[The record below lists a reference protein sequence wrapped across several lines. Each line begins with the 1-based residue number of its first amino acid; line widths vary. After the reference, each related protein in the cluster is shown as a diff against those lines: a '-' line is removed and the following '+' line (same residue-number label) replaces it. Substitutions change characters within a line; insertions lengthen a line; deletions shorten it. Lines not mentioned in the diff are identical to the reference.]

1 MEDLML
7 MDSACRTI
15 QWCYINYKQR
25 ISARRS
31 SFGSI
36 VVDVMSG
43 EHYVHA
49 LTSNMEH
56 SQEGHVDD
64 VEQGQCRMGMTSEYF
79 EEDHNAEDFQDCEK
93 ILEND
98 DLQNN
103 EIREIRAD
111 TIINGDNSLP
121 LYVLDDDQQN
131 ESIGGNGSGTNTK
144 DIDKHAFDTDFQEE
158 ELLEL
163 QRQEMQLDS
172 GKEAPTNFPP
182 AHVEVDA
189 TKARHVKRR
198 KGNKGKEVEEGES
211 IKKRSQLEDELSKEW
226 VRPSWKLA
234 KEFEALSAPHH
245 GKKKLRYNWRSAT
258 TGRHCMMG
266 GCGEQLD
273 LWNEGVMSEFA
284 QFGSGI
290 TNYFKFQ
297 KWCCWI
303 MFILAIIHTPV
314 LLINLFGEGMT
325 TDGGG
330 ILEKTTLGN
339 LGTAEVQYVTIPYCD
354 STKYQMDYCKISKNT
369 IAILYAMLDVTGTL
383 IVILGYYWLKS
394 FEKSEEDHLNRTTV
408 TASDYTLQISNI
420 PKNITEREIA
430 AHFAQIT
437 SSPIAEVNLAF
448 NNAKEIQMYMR
459 RGRVMKKRV
468 DCINKIQYERS
479 IGEKQKGEK
488 SASRRRIRKLLRE
501 RNRLTSQVDIKDAER
516 ALNVSAQPDVIQ
528 AFVTF
533 DTEEG
538 FVKAISEYSLNW
550 IRSIPC
556 FYPKRLRLGGVKIR
570 VKQAPEPSTLVW
582 ENIEIKERHRF
593 GRKCLTS
600 VIAVLALLLSIFFT
614 FYARHIKIKTLNA
627 SSGVC
632 PSYFTELSRDEQR
645 AMVEADTRLAHCYC
659 GGLEKAQDLIN
670 DEICEA
676 FVKEKLKSVLITYGA
691 SFIVVFINMFF
702 TTLMDKSGTFE
713 KHQSLDDMESSNMT
727 RLFLLKFLNTGCL
740 VLFYGIKFMQVMM
753 DVKFDDPQ
761 NFNIEWYETGGVGLI
776 MVMIINIFSPHIGS
790 FLAYRKYRSKI
801 RKLEQNLTK
810 DKMYVDEKFKIFYS
824 QDELNEIYL
833 GPPFRLNFRYTIL
846 LVNFYV
852 CWMYSISMP
861 LLPMI
866 GAVSFFCS
874 YWIDK
879 YLFCNFYRI
888 PPRYSFKMGS
898 RSSTLIGFAVI
909 AHLIISC
916 LVLGNNQVFVGESIR
931 DSINES
937 ISDTIIQTDLKLS
950 DMLMKKHIVLLEIV
964 AFMFILNFLV
974 RHTLSTFGSTIQ
986 KVMRCI
992 ICRKAD
998 EVRRLEAVMNA
1009 VQVTYKA
1016 ARTRGVIKGV
1026 SSYNILQNPR
1036 YQELFQ
1042 ITQEFAKKHN
1052 RLSSIRGYNTKEKV
1066 QYNSE
1071 LEASSSCS
1079 DIT

>member
-1 MEDLML
+1 MQRITNSKPFQSIKEQTKSIIYEASHHEISCFEKWSNDSLRQLLIAHNIQVRGSKQASHRTLIRICEELFGNDFQGKESEYVQVFTMEDLML

-43 EHYVHA
+43 EHYFHEP
-49 LTSNMEH
+49 LRNIEQ
-56 SQEGHVDD
+56 SQDGLVDD
-64 VEQGQCRMGMTSEYF
+64 VEQGPCRTELTSECF
-79 EEDHNAEDFQDCEK
+79 EEDHNVEDLEDCEHS
-93 ILEND
+93 LDND
-98 DLQNN
+98 NFQNN
-103 EIREIRAD
+103 SIREIRAD
-111 TIINGDNSLP
+111 TIIINGDNSLP
-121 LYVLDDDQQN
+121 LYNVDDGQKT
-131 ESIGGNGSGTNTK
+131 ESIVGDGSEVNTK
-144 DIDKHAFDTDFQEE
+144 DIDDADFQEE
-158 ELLEL
+158 EFEL
-163 QRQEMQLDS
+163 Q
-172 GKEAPTNFPP
+172 KEEEEPAHFPP
-182 AHVEVDA
+182 AEVKVDA
-189 TKARHVKRR
+189 TKASHTKRR
-198 KGNKGKEVEEGES
+198 KGNRGKNVEEGEC
-211 IKKRSQLEDELSKEW
+211 IRKKSQLEDELSKEW

-245 GKKKLRYNWRSAT
+245 GKKNARYNWRSAT

-303 MFILAIIHTPV
+303 MFILAIIHIPV
-314 LLINLFGEGMT
+314 LLINLFGDGMT
-325 TDGGG
+325 TDVGG

-339 LGTAEVQYVTIPYCD
+339 LGSADVQYVTIPYCD
-354 STKYQMDYCKISKNT
+354 STKYQLDYCKIDKNT

-420 PKNITEREIA
+420 PRNITEREIA

-448 NNAKEIQMYMR
+448 NNAKEIEMYMR

-550 IRSIPC
+550 IRSISC
-556 FYPKRLRLGGVKIR
+556 FYPKRLRIGGAKIR

-600 VIAVLALLLSIFFT
+600 IIAVLALLLSICFT
-614 FYARHIKIKTLNA
+614 FYARDYKIKTLNA

-632 PSYFTELSRDEQR
+632 PSYFTELSLDEQR
-645 AMVEADTRLAHCYC
+645 AMVETDKTLEHCYC

-676 FVKEKLKSVLITYGA
+676 FVKKKLFTVLTTYGA

-740 VLFYGIKFMQVMM
+740 VLFYGIKFIQVMM
-753 DVKFDDPQ
+753 GVKFDDPQ
-761 NFNIEWYETGGVGLI
+761 NFNIEWYETGGTGLV

-810 DKMYVDEKFKIFYS
+810 DKKHVDEKFKIFYS

-866 GAVSFFCS
+866 GAISFFCS
-874 YWIDK
+874 YWIGK
-879 YLFCNFYRI
+879 
-888 PPRYSFKMGS
+888 
-898 RSSTLIGFAVI
+898 
-909 AHLIISC
+909 
-916 LVLGNNQVFVGESIR
+916 
-931 DSINES
+931 
-937 ISDTIIQTDLKLS
+937 
-950 DMLMKKHIVLLEIV
+950 
-964 AFMFILNFLV
+964 
-974 RHTLSTFGSTIQ
+974 
-986 KVMRCI
+986 
-992 ICRKAD
+992 
-998 EVRRLEAVMNA
+998 
-1009 VQVTYKA
+1009 
-1016 ARTRGVIKGV
+1016 
-1026 SSYNILQNPR
+1026 
-1036 YQELFQ
+1036 
-1042 ITQEFAKKHN
+1042 
-1052 RLSSIRGYNTKEKV
+1052 
-1066 QYNSE
+1066 
-1071 LEASSSCS
+1071 
-1079 DIT
+1079 

>member
-1 MEDLML
+1 MQRITNSKPFQSIKEQTKSIIYEASHHEISCFEKWSNDSLRQLLIAHNIQVRGSKHASHRTLIRICEELFGNDFQGKESEYVQVFTMEDLML

-43 EHYVHA
+43 EHYVHEP
-49 LTSNMEH
+49 LSNIEQ
-56 SQEGHVDD
+56 SQEGLVDD
-64 VEQGQCRMGMTSEYF
+64 VERGPCMTGLTSECF
-79 EEDHNAEDFQDCEK
+79 EEDHSVEDLEDCEHS
-93 ILEND
+93 LDNNNF
-98 DLQNN
+98 QNN
-103 EIREIRAD
+103 SIREIRAK
-111 TIINGDNSLP
+111 TIIINGDDSLP
-121 LYVLDDDQQN
+121 LYNFGDGQKT
-131 ESIGGNGSGTNTK
+131 ESIVSVGDASGVNTK
-144 DIDKHAFDTDFQEE
+144 DIDDTDFQEE
-158 ELLEL
+158 EFEL
-163 QRQEMQLDS
+163 QKEEMQLDS
-172 GKEAPTNFPP
+172 GKEEPAHFPP
-182 AHVEVDA
+182 AEVDVDA
-189 TKARHVKRR
+189 TKASYTKRR
-198 KGNKGKEVEEGES
+198 KGNKGKNVEEGES
-211 IKKRSQLEDELSKEW
+211 IRKKSQLEDELSKEW
-226 VRPSWKLA
+226 VRPIWKLA

-245 GKKKLRYNWRSAT
+245 GKKNARYNWRSAA

-303 MFILAIIHTPV
+303 MFILAIIHIPV
-314 LLINLFGEGMT
+314 LLINLFGDGMT
-325 TDGGG
+325 TDVGG

-339 LGTAEVQYVTIPYCD
+339 LGSADVQYVTIPYCD
-354 STKYQMDYCKISKNT
+354 STKYQLDYCKIDKNT
-369 IAILYAMLDVTGTL
+369 IAILYSMLDVTGTL

-459 RGRVMKKRV
+459 RGSVMKKRV

-550 IRSIPC
+550 IRSISC

-570 VKQAPEPSTLVW
+570 VKQAPEPSTLIW

-600 VIAVLALLLSIFFT
+600 IIAVLALFLSICLT
-614 FYARHIKIKTLNA
+614 FYARDYKIKILNA

-632 PSYFTELSRDEQR
+632 PSYFTELSLDEQR
-645 AMVEADTRLAHCYC
+645 AMVETDQTLEHCYC

-676 FVKEKLKSVLITYGA
+676 FVKDKLLSVLTTYGA

-702 TTLMDKSGTFE
+702 TMLMDKSGTFE

-740 VLFYGIKFMQVMM
+740 VLFYGIKFIQVMM
-753 DVKFDDPQ
+753 NVKFDDPQ
-761 NFNIEWYETGGVGLI
+761 NFNIEWYETGGVGLV
-776 MVMIINIFSPHIGS
+776 MVMIINIFSPHVGS

-810 DKMYVDEKFKIFYS
+810 DKKHVDEKFKIFYS

-866 GAVSFFCS
+866 GAISFFCS
-874 YWIDK
+874 YWIGK
-879 YLFCNFYRI
+879 
-888 PPRYSFKMGS
+888 
-898 RSSTLIGFAVI
+898 
-909 AHLIISC
+909 
-916 LVLGNNQVFVGESIR
+916 
-931 DSINES
+931 
-937 ISDTIIQTDLKLS
+937 
-950 DMLMKKHIVLLEIV
+950 
-964 AFMFILNFLV
+964 
-974 RHTLSTFGSTIQ
+974 
-986 KVMRCI
+986 
-992 ICRKAD
+992 
-998 EVRRLEAVMNA
+998 
-1009 VQVTYKA
+1009 
-1016 ARTRGVIKGV
+1016 
-1026 SSYNILQNPR
+1026 
-1036 YQELFQ
+1036 
-1042 ITQEFAKKHN
+1042 
-1052 RLSSIRGYNTKEKV
+1052 
-1066 QYNSE
+1066 
-1071 LEASSSCS
+1071 
-1079 DIT
+1079 